1 MKTFHAIMGLN
12 KRKKPNQSSLSSSEA
27 ECSDNEQVNYPLP
40 QTVQTFPHFI
50 IIESTDENTSITSL
64 SPFVIQKVL
73 QSIAGEPKSIKKLTR
88 SNQLLIEV
96 NKKSHAENLLRTQK
110 FHNLNV
116 GIYPHSSLNSSRG
129 VIRCP
134 DLRGCSEQEILD
146 EMKSQG
152 VTAVKRFRFKKD
164 GQLKDTNTF
173 VFTFNTPNLPSTIK
187 IAFLRVGVEIYI
199 PNPLRCFS
207 CQQYGHQEDRCKNH
221 PVCSNC
227 GEPAIHHETLCKSP
241 AKCANCGE
249 GHNANSKECKIW
261 HKEKEILRVKF
272 TRNVS
277 FPEARK
283 IVESPTPV
291 PGSSYASVIKPT
303 TKYVS
308 FTDATTQTDP
318 VTILDLEESN
328 EIQMSASNNV
338 TKTTTTQTKTPTTD
352 EQTKTTPPLNQG
364 SQASK
369 EQPVLKKAT
378 LEMMRKDWQKQQQR
392 ERQLNNKP
400 SSPKTKTSNAKNKPQ
415 KAQSNKPVVSDRQ
428 SKGSKDE
435 LQLHNKFDILSDESE
450 MEFVDTLDH
459 AHITDTVSWS
469 PILPPSP

>member
-1 MKTFHAIMGLN
+1 M
-12 KRKKPNQSSLSSSEA
+12 
-27 ECSDNEQVNYPLP
+27 
-40 QTVQTFPHFI
+40 
-50 IIESTDENTSITSL
+50 
-64 SPFVIQKVL
+64 
-73 QSIAGEPKSIKKLTR
+73 
-88 SNQLLIEV
+88 
-96 NKKSHAENLLRTQK
+96 
-110 FHNLNV
+110 
-116 GIYPHSSLNSSRG
+116 
-129 VIRCP
+129 
-134 DLRGCSEQEILD
+134 
-146 EMKSQG
+146 
-152 VTAVKRFRFKKD
+152 
-164 GQLKDTNTF
+164 
-173 VFTFNTPNLPSTIK
+173 
-187 IAFLRVGVEIYI
+187 GVEINI

-207 CQQYGHQEDRCKNH
+207 CQQYGHQCKNH
-221 PVCSNC
+221 HVCSNC

-303 TKYVS
+303 TKHVS

-338 TKTTTTQTKTPTTD
+338 TKTTTTQTNTPTTA

-369 EQPVLKKAT
+369 EQPVLKK
-378 LEMMRKDWQKQQQR
+378 
-392 ERQLNNKP
+392 
-400 SSPKTKTSNAKNKPQ
+400 
-415 KAQSNKPVVSDRQ
+415 
-428 SKGSKDE
+428 
-435 LQLHNKFDILSDESE
+435 
-450 MEFVDTLDH
+450 
-459 AHITDTVSWS
+459 
-469 PILPPSP
+469 LP